1 MKKNTINTNLIKSLI
16 NSDFLLIEKKKN
28 KNKHNSR
35 FESLTTSFNKQEIS
49 LLDPLET
56 LKTLKQIIRL
66 FHFAKTETKQ
76 KLDMHFFIDEENTTL
91 SYLIKN
97 LLNTELINSQASF
110 GINNNTQNSRNLK
123 KKKFFQL
130 GFILDKQL
138 SKDKNFMKKQFYKG
152 NFLFVKVNSQIEKTQ
167 NSYKIHNNFEDYKKA
182 LFFISF
188 LKQILLKQYSIKK
201 HEIQKKV

>member
-16 NSDFLLIEKKKN
+16 NSDFLLIEKKKQ
-28 KNKHNSR
+28 KNKHNLR

-66 FHFAKTETKQ
+66 FYFAKTKKQ
-76 KLDMHFFIDEENTTL
+76 KLDMNFFIDEENTTL

-97 LLNTELINSQASF
+97 LLNIELINSQVSF
-110 GINNNTQNSRNLK
+110 GINNKTQNSRSLK

-130 GFILDKQL
+130 NFILDKQL

-188 LKQILLKQYSIKK
+188 LKQILLKQYSIKR

>member
-16 NSDFLLIEKKKN
+16 NSDFLLIEKKKQ
-28 KNKHNSR
+28 KNKHNLR
-35 FESLTTSFNKQEIS
+35 FESLTTSFDKQEIS

-66 FHFAKTETKQ
+66 FHFAKTKKQ
-76 KLDMHFFIDEENTTL
+76 KLDMNFFIDEENTTL

-97 LLNTELINSQASF
+97 LLNIELINSQVSF
-110 GINNNTQNSRNLK
+110 GINNKTQNSRSLK

-130 GFILDKQL
+130 SFILDKQL

-188 LKQILLKQYSIKK
+188 LKQILLKQYSIKR

>member
-1 MKKNTINTNLIKSLI
+1 M
-16 NSDFLLIEKKKN
+16 
-28 KNKHNSR
+28 R
-35 FESLTTSFNKQEIS
+35 FESLTTSFDKQEIS

-66 FHFAKTETKQ
+66 FYFAKTKKQ
-76 KLDMHFFIDEENTTL
+76 KLDMNFFIDEENTTL

-97 LLNTELINSQASF
+97 LLNIELINSQVSF
-110 GINNNTQNSRNLK
+110 GINNKTQNSRSLK

-130 GFILDKQL
+130 NFILDKQL

-188 LKQILLKQYSIKK
+188 LKQILLKQYSIKR

>member
-1 MKKNTINTNLIKSLI
+1 MGNFANSVRNLKYPDSYKGKGIWYKKRISNIKARKESIEMKKNTINTNLIKSLI

-110 GINNNTQNSRNLK
+110 ESTTILK
-123 KKKFFQL
+123 FR
-130 GFILDKQL
+130 
-138 SKDKNFMKKQFYKG
+138 
-152 NFLFVKVNSQIEKTQ
+152 
-167 NSYKIHNNFEDYKKA
+167 
-182 LFFISF
+182 
-188 LKQILLKQYSIKK
+188 
-201 HEIQKKV
+201 EI

>member
-16 NSDFLLIEKKKN
+16 NSDFLLIEKKKQ
-28 KNKHNSR
+28 KNKHNLR

-66 FHFAKTETKQ
+66 FHFAKTKKQ
-76 KLDMHFFIDEENTTL
+76 KLDMNFFIDEENTTL

-97 LLNTELINSQASF
+97 LLNIELINSQVSF
-110 GINNNTQNSRNLK
+110 GINNKTQNSRSLK

-130 GFILDKQL
+130 NFILDKQL

-188 LKQILLKQYSIKK
+188 LKQILLKQYSIKR

>member
-1 MKKNTINTNLIKSLI
+1 M
-16 NSDFLLIEKKKN
+16 
-28 KNKHNSR
+28 
-35 FESLTTSFNKQEIS
+35 
-49 LLDPLET
+49 LDPLET

-110 GINNNTQNSRNLK
+110 GINNNTQISRNLK

-167 NSYKIHNNFEDYKKA
+167 NSYKIHNNFEDYKKSVVFYK
-182 LFFISF
+182 FFKTNPVKTIF
-188 LKQILLKQYSIKK
+188 NKK
-201 HEIQKKV
+201 T